1 MKLDANKLGI
11 SLGGATAL
19 LWIICST
26 LVAVL
31 PSPMM
36 AITGHMFHA
45 NMQELDWTLT
55 LAGFIVG
62 LVSWTICGAA
72 TGWLTAKIYNRL
84 SETTA
89 A

>member
-36 AITGHMFHA
+36 AITGHMLHA
-45 NMQELDWTLT
+45 NMQQLGWTLT

-62 LVSWTICGAA
+62 LVSWTICGTA
-72 TGWLTAKIYNRL
+72 TGWLIAKIYNRL
-84 SETTA
+84 SESTA